1 MSDYSTQPPPS
12 TGTTTTL
19 INQNPMPRVDVLP
32 ATGGQALAFVGLLA
46 VFLVLAGLGVRWLGK
61 MIGR

>member
-1 MSDYSTQPPPS
+1 M
-12 TGTTTTL
+12 
-19 INQNPMPRVDVLP
+19 NQNPMPHVHVLP
-32 ATGGQALAFVGLLA
+32 ATGSLFAFVVLCG

>member
-12 TGTTTTL
+12 TGTTTT
-19 INQNPMPRVDVLP
+19 INQNPMPHVHVLP
-32 ATGGQALAFVGLLA
+32 ATGSAALAFVALLA
-46 VFLVLAGLGVRWLGK
+46 AFVILAGLGVRWLGK